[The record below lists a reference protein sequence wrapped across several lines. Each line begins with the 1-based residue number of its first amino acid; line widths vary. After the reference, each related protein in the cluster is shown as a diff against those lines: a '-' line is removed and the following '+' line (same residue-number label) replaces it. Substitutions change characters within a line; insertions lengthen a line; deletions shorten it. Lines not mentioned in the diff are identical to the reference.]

1 MPTKPKIRAVRA
13 LEAIEPP
20 RPVVTRLS
28 EADEAVD
35 KFGHTSFRVRDQPFV
50 VMGEGPDGNGS
61 MTIETDGDAA

>member
-35 KFGHTSFRVRDQPFV
+35 KFGPRPS
-50 VMGEGPDGNGS
+50 GS
-61 MTIETDGDAA
+61 ATNPSSSWAKDRTGTDR